1 MKTLKLMTKT
11 MKIAVLTIVVIF
23 TIASCRKDDETTV
36 KTYQEENPMPSFL
49 QTSGFNFSK
58 ATVSIPGGEAELGF
72 SFIPKVNGK
81 INALVNKTHVPNSNL
96 KVTIWDKLTGLSI
109 ATNYV
114 NVVNA
119 GLEVVTNISPI
130 NLQKNKEYIISV
142 KTQYYYNYEKQNS
155 ALQTYPVESGNVSI
169 TGSFDGNPN
178 QMPSFSISNSFTGD
192 YSFKFQQID

>member
-58 ATVSIPGGEAELGF
+58 ATGSIPRGEAELGF

-142 KTQYYYNYEKQNS
+142 KTQYIIGETKCIKNNS
-155 ALQTYPVESGNVSI
+155 NG
-169 TGSFDGNPN
+169 
-178 QMPSFSISNSFTGD
+178 
-192 YSFKFQQID
+192 FKFSV